1 MDDSTQ
7 LQLLTKNMHLE
18 SDGDDRCQP
27 VIGGRQVDEI
37 PITEAQLPNGQR
49 IKLLKTLLS
58 SACERNCF
66 YCPFR
71 AGRDMPRA
79 TFKPEQMA
87 KTFIS
92 IHDAGLVEGIFLSSG
107 VVGGGVRTQD
117 LLIDTAAILR
127 KKYRYRGYLHLKI
140 MPGAGQD
147 QVARAM
153 HYASRISVNLE
164 APNTARLQLLAPRKA
179 FTEELLQPLIWAE
192 EIRTNRSSHR
202 TWNGR
207 WPSSTTQFV
216 VGAVGE
222 SDLELLS
229 TSEYLYRNTNISRAY
244 YSRFNP
250 IEDTPFEDLPPAS
263 EMRQHRLYQASFLI
277 RDYGFELEEM
287 PFSQAGFLPRAID
300 PKLAWAQAHLLHTPM
315 EINSSNKQELIRVP
329 GIGPKGAFAI
339 MKHRQGGK
347 LRSLG
352 DLRKLGIQAARV
364 APFILL
370 NGRRPPHQPALFSQG
385 LEKF

>member
-1 MDDSTQ
+1 LTQNMD
-7 LQLLTKNMHLE
+7 LE
-18 SDGDDRCQP
+18 PDGDARCQP
-27 VIGGRQVDEI
+27 VIGGRPVDDI
-37 PITEAQLPNGQR
+37 PITEAQLPNGRR

-58 SACERNCF
+58 SACERNCY

-79 TFKPEQMA
+79 TFKPDQMA

-92 IHDAGLVEGIFLSSG
+92 IYHAGIVEGIFLSSG

-127 KKYRYRGYLHLKI
+127 TRFRYRGYLHLKI
-140 MPGAGQD
+140 MPGVEQD
-147 QVARAM
+147 QVSRAM

-164 APNTARLQLLAPRKA
+164 APNTERLQLLAPRKA

-192 EIRTNRSSHR
+192 EIRANRSPHQ

-222 SDLELLS
+222 TDLELLS
-229 TSEYLYRNTNISRAY
+229 TSAYLYRNTNIARAY

-250 IEDTPFEDLPPAS
+250 IEDTPFEGLPPAS
-263 EMRQHRLYQASFLI
+263 EVRQHRLYQASFLL

-287 PFSQAGFLPRAID
+287 PFNQEGFLPRTID
-300 PKLAWAQAHLLHTPM
+300 PKLAWAQANLLHNPI
-315 EINSSNKQELIRVP
+315 EVNSSGKRDLMRIP
-329 GIGPKGAFAI
+329 GIGPKGASAI
-339 MKHRQGGK
+339 VKHRPGGK
-347 LRSLG
+347 FNNLG
-352 DLRKLGIQAARV
+352 DLIKLGIRVERV

-370 NGRRPPHQPALFSQG
+370 NGKRPPRQPALFA
-385 LEKF
+385 